1 MSEIA
6 FNSDEM
12 IAHIVKKTDL
22 LDKYVQANKDN
33 FSFDPDEFYYF
44 AHDEVHSSGTEIYH
58 EVAYGGLGP
67 FHIQV
72 IEYCGIFYLCAPD
85 FDNIGYFTKKED
97 AKERAED
104 WASEFNSEYLDDP
117 DYIEE
122 HLDPASDEYIEAMAN
137 IKLKHWSGPFGLVN
151 CTSDE
156 DDEPEAMAKDA
167 KSSGRKVK
175 RLSFLESEDRA
186 MDEMLKMLRSGIKQ
200 KKNDEKN

>member
-6 FNSDEM
+6 FNSDEV
-12 IAHIVKKTDL
+12 IAHIVKNTDL

-33 FSFDPDEFYYF
+33 FSFDPDEFYDF
-44 AHDEVHSSGTEIYH
+44 AYDEVHSSGREIHH
-58 EVAYGGLGP
+58 EVAHSGLGP

-72 IEYCGIFYLCAPD
+72 IEYCGIFYLCALEY
-85 FDNIGYFTKKED
+85 DNVGYFLKKEEALECAD
-97 AKERAED
+97 A
-104 WASEFNSEYLDDP
+104 WASEFNGEYLDDP

-156 DDEPEAMAKDA
+156 DIDEAAE
-167 KSSGRKVK
+167 G
-175 RLSFLESEDRA
+175 ENN
-186 MDEMLKMLRSGIKQ
+186 
-200 KKNDEKN
+200 KNNKTL

>member
-33 FSFDPDEFYYF
+33 FSFDPDEFHDF
-44 AHDEVHSSGTEIYH
+44 AYDEVHNSGKEIHH

-72 IEYCGIFYLCAPD
+72 IEYSGIFYLCAPD
-85 FDNIGYFTKKED
+85 FDNVGYFLKKEEALECAD
-97 AKERAED
+97 AS
-104 WASEFNSEYLDDP
+104 ASEFNSEYLDDP

-122 HLDPASDEYIEAMAN
+122 HLDPASNEYIEAMTN
-137 IKLKHWSGPFGLVN
+137 IKLKHWSGPYGLVN

-156 DDEPEAMAKDA
+156 DDESEASAKDA
-167 KSSGRKVK
+167 KPFGNEVK
-175 RLSFLESEDRA
+175 RPSYMEAEDMMLDEINRLLEEG
-186 MDEMLKMLRSGIKQ
+186 LKNKNKE
-200 KKNDEKN
+200 KK

>member
-33 FSFDPDEFYYF
+33 FSFDPDEFHDF
-44 AHDEVHSSGTEIYH
+44 AYDEVHNSGKEIHH

-72 IEYCGIFYLCAPD
+72 IEYSGIFYLCAPD
-85 FDNIGYFTKKED
+85 FDNVGYFLKKEEALECAD
-97 AKERAED
+97 A

-137 IKLKHWSGPFGLVN
+137 IKLKHWSGPYGLVN

-156 DDEPEAMAKDA
+156 DDEQEASAKDA
-167 KSSGRKVK
+167 KPFGSEVKRPSYMETEDMMLDEMIRLLQKGRK
-175 RLSFLESEDRA
+175 
-186 MDEMLKMLRSGIKQ
+186 